1 MGGKGV
7 GVTSGPDVVSVLRV
21 GVVEVDAG
29 DVVLSCGV
37 GQVVIGA
44 ADVVASAA
52 VSAIEVEAGDV
63 VLGAGV
69 AQVVVGAADVVAVA
83 SAAISVERTPRP
95 LVPNMVAAGVEGLS
109 GGSASGRGGGQGGES
124 QVDSWVTAL

>member
-7 GVTSGPDVVSVLRV
+7 GVTIGSDVVSVLR
-21 GVVEVDAG
+21 GVVELDAG
-29 DVVLSCGV
+29 DVVLGWGV
-37 GQVVIGA
+37 GEVVIGT

-52 VSAIEVEAGDV
+52 VSAVEVEAGDV

-69 AQVVVGAADVVAVA
+69 ARVVVGAADVA
-83 SAAISVERTPRP
+83 SAAISVERTPGP
-95 LVPNMVAAGVEGLS
+95 LVLNMVAAGVEGLS

-124 QVDSWVTAL
+124 QVDSRVTAL

>member
-7 GVTSGPDVVSVLRV
+7 GVTIGPDVVSVLP
-21 GVVEVDAG
+21 GVVELDAG
-29 DVVLSCGV
+29 DVVLGWGV
-37 GQVVIGA
+37 GEVVIGT

-52 VSAIEVEAGDV
+52 VSAVEVEAGDV

-69 AQVVVGAADVVAVA
+69 ARVVVGAADVVA
-83 SAAISVERTPRP
+83 SAATSVERTPGP
-95 LVPNMVAAGVEGLS
+95 LVLNMVAAGVEGLS

>member
-29 DVVLSCGV
+29 DVVLSC
-37 GQVVIGA
+37 QVVIGA

>member
-1 MGGKGV
+1 M

-29 DVVLSCGV
+29 DVVLSCV